1 MPTGVQLTELISDL
15 RHECGHSATVAHGV
29 NSREQLAYV
38 LRRTQRLLAD
48 QHDWPILDAYQNVT
62 LANGVRYYA
71 YPSSI
76 NFERTGDAWVK
87 VATVWTKLDYG
98 ITPEHLSSYDSDDG
112 FKAWPPQRWQHT
124 PDTGLIE
131 VWPVPD
137 QAGTLRLRGQKA
149 LGAFVSD
156 SDTCTLDSTLI
167 VLTAAA
173 EILGRQK
180 AEDATLKLQMAQQL
194 LVRLLARQRSD
205 KTKPFVIGGGSDGS
219 SRVPRLGLDYVPS
232 GYGKG
237 G

>member
-29 NSREQLAYV
+29 NSRDQLAYI
-38 LRRTQRLLAD
+38 LKRTQRLLAD
-48 QHDWPILDAYQNVT
+48 EHDWPALVAYRNVSLLD
-62 LANGVRYYA
+62 GVRYYA
-71 YPSSI
+71 YPSGL
-76 NFERTGDAWVK
+76 NFERIGDVWVK
-87 VATVWTKLDYG
+87 ETTVWTRLCYG
-98 ITPEHLSSYDSDDG
+98 IGPEHLSEYDSDDG
-112 FKAWPPQRWQHT
+112 FKTWPPRRWQHDT
-124 PDTGLIE
+124 DTGQLE

-137 QAGTLRLRGQKA
+137 QAGTLRLRGQRA
-149 LGAFVSD
+149 LGAFVAD

-180 AEDATLKLQMAQQL
+180 NEDAPLKLQMAQRL

-205 KTKPFVIGGGSDGS
+205 KTEPFVIGGDGDGHHT
-219 SRVPRLGLDYVPS
+219 RPLRLGLDYIPS

-237 G
+237 